1 MAKPSNYEYT
11 CKVSLMKNYYKGSC
25 ILIFYPGEAVELNFK
40 YIHFDY
46 K

>member
-11 CKVSLMKNYYKGSC
+11 CKVSLMKITKGSC
-25 ILIFYPGEAVELNFK
+25 ILIFYLGEAVELNFK